1 MGKQTGE
8 LIKQARAA
16 AGLTQVQLAKKV
28 GLSTADLRKA
38 EHGELEL
45 TQTVLRQ
52 IARATGVTQA
62 SMLNAEKTPAKKAP
76 AKKTASGALKL
87 TAAEKTLVQLYRQAT
102 PENRSDAI
110 RVLKGEKTEVEQL
123 VETMFGDKLKKM
135 LKR

>member
-16 AGLTQVQLAKKV
+16 AGLTQEQLAKKV

-62 SMLNAEKTPAKKAP
+62 SLLSGDREATPAPKSEGS
-76 AKKTASGALKL
+76 TVKL
-87 TAAEKTLVQLYRQAT
+87 SAAEKKLVKLFRSAT
-102 PENRSDAI
+102 DEQKSDALRI
-110 RVLKGEKTEVEQL
+110 LNGEKTEVEQL
-123 VETMFGDKLKKM
+123 VDSLLGDKRKRKLLKKI
-135 LKR
+135 

>member
-16 AGLTQVQLAKKV
+16 AGLTQEQLAKKV

-62 SMLNAEKTPAKKAP
+62 SLLNAEKTPAKKAP
-76 AKKTASGALKL
+76 AKKTAAGALKL
-87 TAAEKTLVQLYRQAT
+87 TAAENTLVQLYRQAT

>member
-1 MGKQTGE
+1 MGTNTGARIRQARTGAKLTQAALGEAIGLSAAEISKAERGE
-8 LIKQARAA
+8 LQLSQAKLKAI
-16 AGLTQVQLAKKV
+16 AK
-28 GLSTADLRKA
+28 
-38 EHGELEL
+38 
-45 TQTVLRQ
+45 
-52 IARATGVTQA
+52 ATGVTQA
-62 SMLNAEKTPAKKAP
+62 SLLNAEKTPAKKAP

>member
-16 AGLTQVQLAKKV
+16 AGLTQEQLAKKV

-62 SMLNAEKTPAKKAP
+62 SLLNAEKAASKKAP
-76 AKKTASGALKL
+76 AKKTTSGALKL